1 MDQTRTQSS
10 IMTDRAGGEIDQVI
24 SEFAMALTEAEVFQ
38 AFEVAAQN
46 LRQDQEAQGA
56 IRAFQE
62 KQNSL
67 QMMLMLNA
75 VPPED
80 QQELERLR
88 DAFVSNPTIA
98 AYLEAQENLTT
109 ACQAVAQILNESTGL
124 NFSTACG
131 PGCC

>member
-10 IMTDRAGGEIDQVI
+10 VMTDTNDGEIDQAI
-24 SEFAMALTEAEVFQ
+24 SEFAMALTEADVFQ

-75 VPPED
+75 VPRKISRSWSDCGTHLSATLP
-80 QQELERLR
+80 
-88 DAFVSNPTIA
+88 SP
-98 AYLEAQENLTT
+98 LTWRPRKT
-109 ACQAVAQILNESTGL
+109 LPPPARR
-124 NFSTACG
+124 
-131 PGCC
+131 

>member
-1 MDQTRTQSS
+1 
-10 IMTDRAGGEIDQVI
+10 MTDTNDGEIDQAI
-24 SEFAMALTEAEVFQ
+24 SEFAMALTEADVFQ
-38 AFEVAAQN
+38 DFEVASHN

-75 VPPED
+75 APPED

-88 DAFVSNPTIA
+88 DAFVSNPTVA
-98 AYLEAQENLTT
+98 AYMEAQENLTN

>member
-1 MDQTRTQSS
+1 MDQIKTQPNVL
-10 IMTDRAGGEIDQVI
+10 IDGQNLDIEQSVR
-24 SEFAMALTEAEVFQ
+24 EFAMALTEADVFQ
-38 AFEVAAQN
+38 DFEVASHN

-75 VPPED
+75 APPDD

-88 DAFVSNPTIA
+88 DAFVSNPTVA
-98 AYLEAQENLTT
+98 AYMEAQENLTN

>member
-1 MDQTRTQSS
+1 MDQTTTQPS
-10 IMTDRAGGEIDQVI
+10 IMTDGTDVEIDQVI
-24 SEFAMALTEAEVFQ
+24 REFAMTLTEAEVFQ
-38 AFEVAAQN
+38 AFEVAAHN

-75 VPPED
+75 VSPED
-80 QQELERLR
+80 RQELESLR
-88 DAFVSNPTIA
+88 NAFVSNPTVA
-98 AYLEAQENLTT
+98 AYLEAQANLTN